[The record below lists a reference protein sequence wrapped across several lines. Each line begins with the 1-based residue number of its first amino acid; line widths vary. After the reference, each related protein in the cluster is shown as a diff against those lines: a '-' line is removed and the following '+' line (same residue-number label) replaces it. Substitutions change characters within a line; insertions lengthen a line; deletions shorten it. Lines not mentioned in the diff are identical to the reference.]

1 MLKDITFGQ
10 YFPGESIIHRLDP
23 RMKLI
28 LTILYIVML
37 FLSSSPIAFLI
48 SALLLVFCYKVSKIP
63 VKMILKSLKPLLP
76 ILIF

>member
-28 LTILYIVML
+28 LIVAYIVLL
-37 FLSSSPIAFLI
+37 FVADG
-48 SALLLVFCYKVSKIP
+48 
-63 VKMILKSLKPLLP
+63 
-76 ILIF
+76 